1 MEKYMMY
8 NQKMVAAI
16 KVGGKV
22 LREDGETVRIPFGS
36 EFSVLLKN
44 LNTVRAIVN
53 VEIDGTDVTGGAG
66 LIVPAG
72 GSVDLER
79 FIKND
84 NMREG
89 LRFKFIERT
98 SKIEN
103 GPRGIKAEDGLV
115 RVTFEFEKVVKLNM
129 RPTLYSKSASRGIDW
144 SYSDIGGSLGDS
156 YGGEQTRG
164 MQTKSLGNF
173 STTGAVAASAQAK
186 SETGITV
193 GGSVSSQ
200 QFVEGEWFPTDGVK
214 NVLVF
219 KLLGEVEGAPVIAPM
234 TVRTRVECPTCGTKS
249 DHGAKFCKECG
260 TGLINV

>member
-1 MEKYMMY
+1 MMY

-16 KVGGKV
+16 KVAGKV

-66 LIVPAG
+66 LIVPPG
-72 GSVDLER
+72 GSIDLER
-79 FIKND
+79 FIKNN
-84 NMREG
+84 NMAEG

-98 SKIEN
+98 AKIEN
-103 GPRGIKAEDGLV
+103 GPRGVKAEDGIV
-115 RVTFEFEKVVKLNM
+115 RVTFEFEKIVKLNM
-129 RPTLYSKSASRGIDW
+129 RPAMYTKSASRGIDW
-144 SYSDIGGSLGDS
+144 DYSDIGGSLG
-156 YGGEQTRG
+156 GELTRG
-164 MQTKSLGNF
+164 MQAKSLDNF
-173 STTGAVAASAQAK
+173 SITGAVATSAK

-193 GGSVSSQ
+193 GGSLSSQ

-219 KLLGEVEGAPVIAPM
+219 KLLGEVHGEPVVAPV
-234 TVRTRVECPTCGTKS
+234 TVRTRIECPTCGTKA

-260 TGLINV
+260 TGLVNV

>member
-1 MEKYMMY
+1 MMY

-16 KVGGKV
+16 KVAGKV

-66 LIVPAG
+66 LIVPPG
-72 GSVDLER
+72 GSIDLER
-79 FIKND
+79 FIKNN
-84 NMREG
+84 NMAEG

-98 SKIEN
+98 AKIEN
-103 GPRGIKAEDGLV
+103 GPRGVKAEDGLV

-129 RPTLYSKSASRGIDW
+129 RPEIFTKGVFGDGDWDYSS
-144 SYSDIGGSLGDS
+144 IGGSLGN
-156 YGGEQTRG
+156 ERTRG
-164 MQTKSLGNF
+164 MSTSKTSAKS
-173 STTGAVAASAQAK
+173 Q

-200 QFVEGEWFPTDGVK
+200 KFVEGEWFPTDGVK
-214 NVLVF
+214 YPIVF
-219 KLLGEVEGAPVIAPM
+219 KLLGEIEGVPVATPV
-234 TVRTRVECPTCGTKS
+234 TVRTRVECPTCGTKA

-260 TGLINV
+260 TGLVNV

>member
-1 MEKYMMY
+1 MY

-16 KVGGKV
+16 KVAGKV

-72 GSVDLER
+72 GSIDLER
-79 FIKND
+79 FIKNN
-84 NMREG
+84 NMSEG

-129 RPTLYSKSASRGIDW
+129 RPTLYSRSASRGIDW
-144 SYSDIGGSLGDS
+144 NYSDIGGSLG
-156 YGGEQTRG
+156 EPTRG

-173 STTGAVAASAQAK
+173 STTGAMATSAK

-219 KLLGEVEGAPVIAPM
+219 KLLGEVQGEPVVAPV
-234 TVRTRVECPTCGTKS
+234 TVRTRVECPTCGTKA

-260 TGLINV
+260 TGLVNV

>member
-1 MEKYMMY
+1 
-8 NQKMVAAI
+8 MVAAI
-16 KVGGKV
+16 KVAGKV

-36 EFSVLLKN
+36 EFTVLLKN
-44 LNTVRAIVN
+44 LNTVRTIVT

-79 FIKND
+79 FIKNN
-84 NMREG
+84 NMAEG

-98 SKIEN
+98 AKIEN

-115 RVTFEFEKVVKLNM
+115 RVIFEFEKMIPPLMSTV
-129 RPTLYSKSASRGIDW
+129 LYSKSASRG
-144 SYSDIGGSLGDS
+144 
-156 YGGEQTRG
+156 
-164 MQTKSLGNF
+164 MQTTSIGNF
-173 STTGAVAASAQAK
+173 NATATSAVAK

-219 KLLGEVEGAPVIAPM
+219 KLLGEVHGEPVVAPV
-234 TVRTRVECPTCGTKS
+234 TVRTRIECPTCGTKA
-249 DHGAKFCKECG
+249 DYGAKFCKECG
-260 TGLINV
+260 AGLVQV